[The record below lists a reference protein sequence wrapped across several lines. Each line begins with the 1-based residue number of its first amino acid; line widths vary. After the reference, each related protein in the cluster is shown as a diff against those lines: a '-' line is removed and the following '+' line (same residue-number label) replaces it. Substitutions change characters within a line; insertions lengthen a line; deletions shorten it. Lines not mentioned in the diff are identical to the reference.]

1 MILSLEYHQTWHL
14 FAKIRQQPEQFH
26 FDNQTVAPY
35 RNASYMLQLLAN
47 PNPCSCLML
56 QPVSDAYNSWTG
68 LRNHS
73 VS

>member
-1 MILSLEYHQTWHL
+1 MILSLEYHQTWPL
-14 FAKIRQQPEQFH
+14 LVKIRQQPEQFH
-26 FDNQTVAPY
+26 FDNQTVDHY

-47 PNPCSCLML
+47 LNLCSCLML
-56 QPVSDAYNSWTG
+56 QPVSVAYNSWTG